1 MVAAFKPDD
10 FHNSN
15 NIVPMIAPL
24 NKKKFEVFTDP
35 DHTWIKVRKEF
46 LEDLI
51 GDDWRTYF
59 HAKNSCERADFVY
72 LEEDKDTAT
81 FLRYLKEKS
90 IQPELDYQEHKT
102 GRLSKIRGY
111 APLAPMDQ

>member
-1 MVAAFKPDD
+1 
-10 FHNSN
+10 
-15 NIVPMIAPL
+15 MIAPL

-35 DHTWIKVRKEF
+35 DHTWIKVRIKF

-59 HAKNSCERADFVY
+59 SAKNSCERADFVY
-72 LEEDKDTAT
+72 LEEDEDTAT
-81 FLRYLKEKS
+81 FHHYLKGKG
-90 IQPELDYQEHKT
+90 IQPELDYKEHKT
-102 GRLSKIRGY
+102 DRPSKLRGY